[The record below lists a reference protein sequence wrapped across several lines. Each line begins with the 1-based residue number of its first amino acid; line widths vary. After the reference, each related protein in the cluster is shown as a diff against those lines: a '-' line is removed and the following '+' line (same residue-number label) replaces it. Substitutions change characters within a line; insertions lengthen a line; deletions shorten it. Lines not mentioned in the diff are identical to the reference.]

1 MVLMATTSTSDIGK
15 LITDRLGRFGELALL
30 VGAIVLL
37 SGIFT
42 ATSPS
47 FLSIGN
53 FVNIIRQTAIVIV
66 LGLGMTYVII
76 SAEIDVSIGG
86 VMALSA
92 VSAGLVINAVGPF
105 AGAVVGLLVGL
116 GFGLAN
122 GLVTIR
128 FGIPSFIVTIGTL
141 GIARGAAFIVSQQR
155 PIIVRNAAFETAFGG
170 TVGPVPVLILWALG
184 LAIVAGIALWRTR
197 FGRHVYATGDSEQAS
212 RYSGINTDRVK
223 IMTLALAGLVAGIA
237 GLLFIGRL
245 GAARADMASGIELA
259 VIAAVIIGGTSLFG
273 GRGSIVGTILGAV
286 LISVIDNGL
295 TLLGFGSS
303 WQQLIRGV
311 VIIAAVALR
320 DSDEEGSFL

>member
-1 MVLMATTSTSDIGK
+1 MATTSASDIGQ
-15 LITDRLGRFGELALL
+15 LLNERFGRFAELGLL
-30 VGAIVLL
+30 TGAIILL
-37 SGIFT
+37 CVIF
-42 ATSPS
+42 AMTSPVFFS
-47 FLSIGN
+47 VGN
-53 FVNIIRQTAIVIV
+53 FINIIRQTAIVIV

-92 VSAGLVINAVGPF
+92 ISAGLVINAVGPV
-105 AGAVVGLLVGL
+105 AGAIAGLTVGLA
-116 GFGLAN
+116 FGLAN
-122 GLVTIR
+122 GLITIR

-141 GIARGAAFIVSQQR
+141 GIARGAAFIISDQK
-155 PIIVRNAAFETAFGG
+155 PIIIQSAAFDSVFGG
-170 TVGPVPVLILWALG
+170 SVGPMPALVLWALVLTVIAG
-184 LAIVAGIALWRTR
+184 VALCRTR
-197 FGRHVYATGDSEQAS
+197 FGRHVYATGDSEQAA
-212 RYSGINTDRVK
+212 RYSGISTNRVK
-223 IMTLALAGLVAGIA
+223 IMTLALTGLAAGMA

-273 GRGSIVGTILGAV
+273 GRGSIIGTVLGAL
-286 LISVIDNGL
+286 LISIIDNGL

-320 DSDEEGSFL
+320 DRDEEGNFL

>member
-1 MVLMATTSTSDIGK
+1 MATTSTSDIGQ
-15 LITDRLGRFGELALL
+15 LVSERLGRFSETALL
-30 VGAIVLL
+30 IGAIVLL
-37 SGIFT
+37 GAIFT
-42 ATSPS
+42 AMSPVFFS
-47 FLSIGN
+47 VGN
-53 FVNIIRQTAIVIV
+53 FVNIVRQTAIVIV
-66 LGLGMTYVII
+66 LGLGMTYVIV

-92 VSAGLVINAVGPF
+92 VSAGLVINSVGPLAGVIVGLAVGVAF
-105 AGAVVGLLVGL
+105 GLL
-116 GFGLAN
+116 N
-122 GLVTIR
+122 GWMTIM

-141 GIARGAAFIVSQQR
+141 GIARGAAFIVSSQR
-155 PIIVRNAAFETAFGG
+155 PVIVRNAAFSSVFGG
-170 TVGPVPVLILWALG
+170 NIGPVPVIILWALV
-184 LAIVAGIALWRTR
+184 LAVIAGVALSQTR

-223 IMTLALAGLVAGIA
+223 MLTLALAGLAAGIA

-245 GAARADMASGIELA
+245 GAARADMVSGIELA

-273 GRGSIVGTILGAV
+273 GRGSILGTILGAL

-320 DSDEEGSFL
+320 DRQEEGGFL

>member
-1 MVLMATTSTSDIGK
+1 MATTSTSD
-15 LITDRLGRFGELALL
+15 LRQLVNDRFGRFGELALL
-30 VGAIVLL
+30 TGAIVLL
-37 SGIFT
+37 GVVFT
-42 ATSPS
+42 VTSPV
-47 FLSIGN
+47 FFSIGN

-92 VSAGLVINAVGPF
+92 VSAGLVINAVGPL
-105 AGAVVGLLVGL
+105 AGAVVGLAVGF
-116 GFGLAN
+116 GFGLMN

-141 GIARGAAFIVSQQR
+141 GIARGAAFIVSQER
-155 PIIVRNAAFETAFGG
+155 PIIVRNAAFESVFGG
-170 TVGPVPVLILWALG
+170 TIGPVPLLILWALV
-184 LAIVAGIALWRTR
+184 LAIVAGIVLWRTR
-197 FGRHVYATGDSEQAS
+197 FGRHVYATGDSEQAA
-212 RYSGINTDRVK
+212 RYSGIDTDRVK
-223 IMTLALAGLVAGIA
+223 VLTLALAGLTAGIA

-273 GRGSIVGTILGAV
+273 GRGSIVGTVLGAL

-320 DSDEEGSFL
+320 DRDEEGSFI

>member
-1 MVLMATTSTSDIGK
+1 MATTSTSDLGK
-15 LITDRLGRFGELALL
+15 LITDRLGRFSELALL

-42 ATSPS
+42 ATSS
-47 FLSIGN
+47 AFFSIGN
-53 FVNIIRQTAIVIV
+53 LVNIIRQTAIVIV

-116 GFGLAN
+116 CFGLAN

-155 PIIVRNAAFETAFGG
+155 PIIVRNAAFESVFGG
-170 TVGPVPVLILWALG
+170 TIGPVPVLILWALG

-197 FGRHVYATGDSEQAS
+197 FGRHVYATGDSEQAA

-223 IMTLALAGLVAGIA
+223 IMTLALAGLAAGIA

-273 GRGSIVGTILGAV
+273 GRGSIVGTILGAL

-303 WQQLIRGV
+303 WQQLIRGL

-320 DSDEEGSFL
+320 DRDEEGSFL

>member
-1 MVLMATTSTSDIGK
+1 MATTSTSDIGE
-15 LITDRLGRFGELALL
+15 LVSERFGRFSELALL
-30 VGAIVLL
+30 TGAIVLL
-37 SGIFT
+37 GAVFT
-42 ATSPS
+42 ATSPVFFS
-47 FLSIGN
+47 VGN

-92 VSAGLVINAVGPF
+92 ISAALVINTVGPL
-105 AGAVVGLLVGL
+105 AGAVVGLAVGF
-116 GFGLAN
+116 GFGLMN
-122 GLVTIR
+122 GLITIR

-141 GIARGAAFIVSQQR
+141 GVARGAAFIVSEQR
-155 PIIVRNAAFETAFGG
+155 PIIVRNAAFESVFGG
-170 TVGPVPVLILWALG
+170 TVGQVPVLILWALA
-184 LAIVAGIALWRTR
+184 LAVVAGIALWRTR
-197 FGRHVYATGDSEQAS
+197 FGRHVYATGDSEQAA
-212 RYSGINTDRVK
+212 RYSGIDTDRVK
-223 IMTLALAGLVAGIA
+223 LLTLALAGLAAGIA

-273 GRGSIVGTILGAV
+273 GRGSIVGTILGAL

-311 VIIAAVALR
+311 VIIVAVALR
-320 DSDEEGSFL
+320 DRDEEGSFI

>member
-1 MVLMATTSTSDIGK
+1 MATTSTSDIGK
-15 LITDRLGRFGELALL
+15 LVTDRLGRFSEIALL

-37 SGIFT
+37 GGIFA
-42 ATSPS
+42 ATSPV
-47 FLSIGN
+47 FFSIGN
-53 FVNIIRQTAIVIV
+53 IVNIIRQTAIVIV

-155 PIIVRNAAFETAFGG
+155 PVIVRNAAFESVFGG
-170 TVGPVPVLILWALG
+170 TIGPVPVLILWALG
-184 LAIVAGIALWRTR
+184 LSIVAGIALWRTR
-197 FGRHVYATGDSEQAS
+197 FGRHVYATGDSEQAA

-223 IMTLALAGLVAGIA
+223 ITTLALAGLTAGMA

-273 GRGSIVGTILGAV
+273 GRGSIVGAILGAL

-320 DSDEEGSFL
+320 DRDEEGSFL

>member
-1 MVLMATTSTSDIGK
+1 MATTSTSDIGK
-15 LITDRLGRFGELALL
+15 LVSDRLGGFSEIALL

-42 ATSPS
+42 AASPV
-47 FLSIGN
+47 FFSIGN
-53 FVNIIRQTAIVIV
+53 ILNIIRQTAIVII

-155 PIIVRNAAFETAFGG
+155 PVIVRNAAFESVFGG
-170 TVGPVPVLILWALG
+170 TIGPVPVLILWALG
-184 LAIVAGIALWRTR
+184 LSIVAGIALWRTR
-197 FGRHVYATGDSEQAS
+197 FGRHVYATGDSEQAA
-212 RYSGINTDRVK
+212 RYSGISTDRVK
-223 IMTLALAGLVAGIA
+223 ITTLALAGLTAGMA

-273 GRGSIVGTILGAV
+273 GRGSIVGAILGAL

-320 DSDEEGSFL
+320 DRDEEESFL